1 MRDLRPRARP
11 EEAAAAPYP
20 ERADDDTHA
29 ADRYLRTVGARL
41 ATRFGG
47 RARRYVRRCTA
58 VEEASRAFEGL
69 DDAAFQRAVEE
80 VRHDL
85 QRRGFAPDLVTR
97 SFALIREASARCTG
111 LRHYPVQLLAGLVMM
126 DGALAEMQT
135 GEGKTL
141 TAALPAATAAL
152 AGLPV
157 HVITVNDYLAA
168 RDADLLRPVY
178 AALGLTVGV
187 VQQDQDEPSRRAAY
201 ACDVT
206 YVVNKEVA
214 FDYLRDRLTVGRTRS
229 AAARAI
235 AGLGGNTP
243 PLLLRGL
250 CFAVVD
256 EADSILIDEACTPL
270 IISGPHD
277 TAADVPYA
285 VALEAAREMVEGRD
299 FRVEGARGQQA
310 ALTPSGRAKLA
321 TRLAGVKGAWGVRR
335 AREDLVMQALAAL
348 HLFIRDRHYVVQDGK
363 VQIVDEHTGR
373 IATGRAWQNG
383 LHQLIE
389 MKEGCATTER
399 RATRASITYQ
409 RFFGRYLHLAGMS
422 GTLAEVAAELR
433 ATYGLATIRIPTHR
447 PARRTVMRARLYR
460 TSIEKQRALVET
472 VRAEA
477 MSRRPILIGTA
488 SVEASEALSRSLA
501 EAGVAH
507 VTLNANHPEEEAAI
521 IAEAG
526 QIGRVTVATNMA
538 GRGTD
543 ILLGPGVAD
552 RGGLHV
558 ILTEYH
564 SSSRIDRQFVGRG
577 GRQGD
582 PSSTMTLCA
591 LDDELM
597 IGQLP
602 RLARALSKSSTPLRI
617 PGLVHLLRRS
627 AQARAAASAVRMR
640 RATERSQ
647 RDADRALGFAWRE

>member
-1 MRDLRPRARP
+1 
-11 EEAAAAPYP
+11 
-20 ERADDDTHA
+20 
-29 ADRYLRTVGARL
+29 
-41 ATRFGG
+41 
-47 RARRYVRRCTA
+47 
-58 VEEASRAFEGL
+58 
-69 DDAAFQRAVEE
+69 
-80 VRHDL
+80 
-85 QRRGFAPDLVTR
+85 
-97 SFALIREASARCTG
+97 
-111 LRHYPVQLLAGLVMM
+111 
-126 DGALAEMQT
+126 
-135 GEGKTL
+135 
-141 TAALPAATAAL
+141 
-152 AGLPV
+152 
-157 HVITVNDYLAA
+157 
-168 RDADLLRPVY
+168 
-178 AALGLTVGV
+178 
-187 VQQDQDEPSRRAAY
+187 
-201 ACDVT
+201 
-206 YVVNKEVA
+206 
-214 FDYLRDRLTVGRTRS
+214 
-229 AAARAI
+229 
-235 AGLGGNTP
+235 
-243 PLLLRGL
+243 
-250 CFAVVD
+250 
-256 EADSILIDEACTPL
+256 
-270 IISGPHD
+270 
-277 TAADVPYA
+277 
-285 VALEAAREMVEGRD
+285 
-299 FRVEGARGQQA
+299 
-310 ALTPSGRAKLA
+310 
-321 TRLAGVKGAWGVRR
+321 
-335 AREDLVMQALAAL
+335 MQALAAL

-472 VRAEA
+472 VRAGA

-582 PSSTMTLCA
+582 PAPT
-591 LDDELM
+591 
-597 IGQLP
+597 
-602 RLARALSKSSTPLRI
+602 KSSPASRTSCHVSSRRKLQISLHRSWSVDRRQSGMCFPRRWPMACNYMPRIKPSGCNIASGSTRFICRTSATPSWPLPSRNNANRASNYLI
-617 PGLVHLLRRS
+617 SPCLVS
-627 AQARAAASAVRMR
+627 
-640 RATERSQ
+640 
-647 RDADRALGFAWRE
+647 